1 VNVIS
6 TIKNNYPVHKIV
18 EYGEYQVNKK
28 HPFVKMGLI
37 GLSITIVLNLF
48 NQYVLDVGGGVW
60 WSVWF
65 PIYLVWFVFLVIGI
79 GLSKKN
85 KSNSGE

>member
-1 VNVIS
+1 M
-6 TIKNNYPVHKIV
+6 
-18 EYGEYQVNKK
+18 NKK
-28 HPFVKMGLI
+28 HPFVNMGLI

-48 NQYVLDVGGGVW
+48 NQIVLDIGCGVW
-60 WSVWF
+60 WSLWF

-85 KSNSGE
+85 KSNSGEK

>member
-1 VNVIS
+1 
-6 TIKNNYPVHKIV
+6 
-18 EYGEYQVNKK
+18 VNKK

-37 GLSITIVLNLF
+37 GLSISIVLNLF
-48 NQYVLDVGGGVW
+48 NQYVLAVGGEAW
-60 WSVWF
+60 WSMWF

-85 KSNSGE
+85 KSNTDA

>member
-1 VNVIS
+1 M
-6 TIKNNYPVHKIV
+6 
-18 EYGEYQVNKK
+18 NKK

-37 GLSITIVLNLF
+37 GLSITIVINLF
-48 NQYVLDVGGGVW
+48 NQYVLSVGDEVW
-60 WSVWF
+60 WSLWF

-85 KSNSGE
+85 KSKSGEQ